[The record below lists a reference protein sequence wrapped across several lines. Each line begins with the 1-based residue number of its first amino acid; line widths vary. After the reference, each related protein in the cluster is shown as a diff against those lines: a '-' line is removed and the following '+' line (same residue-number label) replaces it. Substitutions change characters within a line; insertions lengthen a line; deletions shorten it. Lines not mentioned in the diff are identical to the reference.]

1 MNKKKYDESHKD
13 IDYEKAYKNETQY
26 WRNRINKAK
35 RHKLPEEEIERVYE
49 LYDNFKTISLKMKK
63 DIEKGKFTYV
73 ALDNWFLDQ
82 REVINKFMEDN
93 HIDKRC

>member
-1 MNKKKYDESHKD
+1 
-13 IDYEKAYKNETQY
+13 
-26 WRNRINKAK
+26 
-35 RHKLPEEEIERVYE
+35 
-49 LYDNFKTISLKMKK
+49 MKK
-63 DIEKGKFTYV
+63 DIEKGEFTYV